1 MGLSSCVS
9 VYDIEKIVSNHPVY
23 LDSTRKSLV
32 VQTYEYMLNVKYSKT
47 KKQKREKQKKQEE
60 LHQTF
65 LQDQESMNEIILE
78 KDNDLITMAH
88 NLKQVMS
95 KAEYSSIWTSF
106 QPEDKDIFKS
116 DSVKLLIMHN
126 LFNINNQ
133 HDSTIPY
140 TKVGADSVSIH
151 LFDHIFFQQ
160 STSAAWK
167 ACMLECI
174 EHYFNKLYSQ
184 LTYVYTQE
192 DVSKIKS
199 RSYLYLDT
207 NLEQYDIRPRISYMN
222 TGNRYYVQLC
232 YWSDFGGLSRTTYR
246 IDISSEGKAD
256 VQFICSDKLYEY
268 IARNIIF

>member
-1 MGLSSCVS
+1 
-9 VYDIEKIVSNHPVY
+9 
-23 LDSTRKSLV
+23 
-32 VQTYEYMLNVKYSKT
+32 
-47 KKQKREKQKKQEE
+47 
-60 LHQTF
+60 
-65 LQDQESMNEIILE
+65 
-78 KDNDLITMAH
+78 
-88 NLKQVMS
+88 
-95 KAEYSSIWTSF
+95 
-106 QPEDKDIFKS
+106 
-116 DSVKLLIMHN
+116 
-126 LFNINNQ
+126 
-133 HDSTIPY
+133 
-140 TKVGADSVSIH
+140 
-151 LFDHIFFQQ
+151 
-160 STSAAWK
+160 
-167 ACMLECI
+167 MLECI

-207 NLEQYDIRPRISYMN
+207 NLEQYDIRPRILYMN